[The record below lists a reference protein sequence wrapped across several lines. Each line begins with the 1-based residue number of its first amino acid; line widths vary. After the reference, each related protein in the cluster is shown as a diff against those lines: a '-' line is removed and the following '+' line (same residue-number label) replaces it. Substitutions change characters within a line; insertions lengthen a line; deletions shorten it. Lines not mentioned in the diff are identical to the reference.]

1 MALSNIGG
9 GRQDGDG
16 NTAEVVLLAQGAPV
30 TATATATL
38 TVAQLTGKLIVAD
51 PSTSAASYTLPTAA
65 TLDAALVNAH
75 TDSAFEVNIVNL
87 GTSSGA
93 ITIVTNTG
101 WTLVGAVVIAIGTTG
116 NFRARKLAATNTWV
130 LYRV

>member
-16 NTAEVVLLAQGAPV
+16 NSAEVVLTAQGAP
-30 TATATATL
+30 ATSGATATL
-38 TVAQLTGKLIVAD
+38 TAAQLTSKLIVAD

-65 TLDAALVNAH
+65 ALDTALANAH
-75 TDSAFEVNIVNL
+75 TDSAFNIGIINI
-87 GTSSGA
+87 GTSTGA
-93 ITIVTNTG
+93 VTVLTNTG
-101 WTLVGAVVIAIGTTG
+101 WTLVGAVIVAIGTTG
-116 NFRARKLAATNTWV
+116 NFRARKLAGVNTWV